1 MLVNKKYVKRHSKGF
16 VYLHW
21 INAVCF
27 FMLFLTALPL
37 YADTFRFLYDMFG
50 PATLQ
55 NAHRFFAVIFVL
67 NPIVGLITA
76 REGIGRMFSEV
87 FKFNGKDITFL
98 VKFPVELIGVHPK
111 DMPKQGF
118 YNGGERMNIALQLA
132 TWGVLVGSGA
142 LLWFGE
148 GIIDNSIRAW
158 MIPIHSLCA
167 GIGFAGSISL
177 VMNQGNIIHTIIH
190 AMAAVLSQLPSAL
203 TAIGMNIMNIFVNF
217 FIISGSGQAFVA
229 SIRVAEISLRWG
241 EICQI
246 IPASSISGHTGT
258 EEVVSCEGLNTA
270 NLILAVG
277 FQKAL
282 EGQKCVSFHS
292 FPDPVSLFRKYLPL
306 IRPPDHACPVLV
318 GKVFFHK
325 GIVSTG
331 AEHFHGPLRCLCQK
345 LAESYLRFFCV
356 PGFFP

>member
-21 INAVCF
+21 INAICF

-76 REGIGRMFSEV
+76 RDGIWRMFSEV
-87 FKFNGKDITFL
+87 FKFNGKDVTFL
-98 VKFPVELIGVHPK
+98 VKFPLELIGKHPEG
-111 DMPKQGF
+111 MPKQGF

-132 TWGVLVGSGA
+132 TWGMLVGSGA

-167 GIGFAGSISL
+167 GIGFAGSIGHIYLALIANPDS
-177 VMNQGNIIHTIIH
+177 VHGMQDGTIKIDYANAH
-190 AMAAVLSQLPSAL
+190 HGEWIDDMVREGKIDQKELNEAL
-203 TAIGMNIMNIFVNF
+203 K
-217 FIISGSGQAFVA
+217 S
-229 SIRVAEISLRWG
+229 
-241 EICQI
+241 
-246 IPASSISGHTGT
+246 
-258 EEVVSCEGLNTA
+258 
-270 NLILAVG
+270 
-277 FQKAL
+277 
-282 EGQKCVSFHS
+282 
-292 FPDPVSLFRKYLPL
+292 
-306 IRPPDHACPVLV
+306 
-318 GKVFFHK
+318 
-325 GIVSTG
+325 
-331 AEHFHGPLRCLCQK
+331 
-345 LAESYLRFFCV
+345 
-356 PGFFP
+356 

>member
-1 MLVNKKYVKRHSKGF
+1 MLVNKKYVKRHTKGF

-76 REGIGRMFSEV
+76 REGIWRMFSEV
-87 FKFNGKDITFL
+87 FKFNGKDVTFL
-98 VKFPVELIGVHPK
+98 VKFPLELIGKHPEG
-111 DMPKQGF
+111 MPKQGF

-167 GIGFAGSISL
+167 GIGFAGSIGHIYLALIANPDS
-177 VMNQGNIIHTIIH
+177 VHGMQDGTIKIDYANAH
-190 AMAAVLSQLPSAL
+190 HGEWIDDMVREGKIDQKELNEAL
-203 TAIGMNIMNIFVNF
+203 K
-217 FIISGSGQAFVA
+217 S
-229 SIRVAEISLRWG
+229 
-241 EICQI
+241 
-246 IPASSISGHTGT
+246 
-258 EEVVSCEGLNTA
+258 
-270 NLILAVG
+270 
-277 FQKAL
+277 
-282 EGQKCVSFHS
+282 
-292 FPDPVSLFRKYLPL
+292 
-306 IRPPDHACPVLV
+306 
-318 GKVFFHK
+318 
-325 GIVSTG
+325 
-331 AEHFHGPLRCLCQK
+331 
-345 LAESYLRFFCV
+345 
-356 PGFFP
+356 

>member
-37 YADTFRFLYDMFG
+37 YADTFRFLYDIFG

-55 NAHRFFAVIFVL
+55 NAHRFFAVLFVL

-76 REGIGRMFSEV
+76 REGIWRMFSEV

-98 VKFPVELIGVHPK
+98 VKFPLELIGKHPEG
-111 DMPKQGF
+111 MPKQGF

-167 GIGFAGSISL
+167 GIGFAGSIGHIYLALIANPDS
-177 VMNQGNIIHTIIH
+177 VHGMQDGTIKIDYANAH
-190 AMAAVLSQLPSAL
+190 HGEWIDDMVREGKIDQKELNEAL
-203 TAIGMNIMNIFVNF
+203 K
-217 FIISGSGQAFVA
+217 S
-229 SIRVAEISLRWG
+229 
-241 EICQI
+241 
-246 IPASSISGHTGT
+246 
-258 EEVVSCEGLNTA
+258 
-270 NLILAVG
+270 
-277 FQKAL
+277 
-282 EGQKCVSFHS
+282 
-292 FPDPVSLFRKYLPL
+292 
-306 IRPPDHACPVLV
+306 
-318 GKVFFHK
+318 
-325 GIVSTG
+325 
-331 AEHFHGPLRCLCQK
+331 
-345 LAESYLRFFCV
+345 
-356 PGFFP
+356 

>member
-76 REGIGRMFSEV
+76 REGIWRMFSEV
-87 FKFNGKDITFL
+87 FKFNGKDVTFL
-98 VKFPVELIGVHPK
+98 MKFPLELIGKHPEG
-111 DMPKQGF
+111 MPKQGF

-167 GIGFAGSISL
+167 GIGFAGSIGHIYLALIANPDS
-177 VMNQGNIIHTIIH
+177 VHGMQDGTIKIDYANAH
-190 AMAAVLSQLPSAL
+190 HGEWIDDMVREGKIDQKELNEAL
-203 TAIGMNIMNIFVNF
+203 K
-217 FIISGSGQAFVA
+217 S
-229 SIRVAEISLRWG
+229 
-241 EICQI
+241 
-246 IPASSISGHTGT
+246 
-258 EEVVSCEGLNTA
+258 
-270 NLILAVG
+270 
-277 FQKAL
+277 
-282 EGQKCVSFHS
+282 
-292 FPDPVSLFRKYLPL
+292 
-306 IRPPDHACPVLV
+306 
-318 GKVFFHK
+318 
-325 GIVSTG
+325 
-331 AEHFHGPLRCLCQK
+331 
-345 LAESYLRFFCV
+345 
-356 PGFFP
+356 

>member
-1 MLVNKKYVKRHSKGF
+1 MLVNKKYVKRHTKGF

-76 REGIGRMFSEV
+76 REGIWRMFSEV
-87 FKFNGKDITFL
+87 FKFNGKDVTFL
-98 VKFPVELIGVHPK
+98 MKFPLELIGKHPEG
-111 DMPKQGF
+111 MPKQGF

-167 GIGFAGSISL
+167 GIGFAGSIGHIYLALIANPDS
-177 VMNQGNIIHTIIH
+177 VHGMQDGTIKIDYANAH
-190 AMAAVLSQLPSAL
+190 HGEWIDDMVREGKIDQKELNEAL
-203 TAIGMNIMNIFVNF
+203 K
-217 FIISGSGQAFVA
+217 S
-229 SIRVAEISLRWG
+229 
-241 EICQI
+241 
-246 IPASSISGHTGT
+246 
-258 EEVVSCEGLNTA
+258 
-270 NLILAVG
+270 
-277 FQKAL
+277 
-282 EGQKCVSFHS
+282 
-292 FPDPVSLFRKYLPL
+292 
-306 IRPPDHACPVLV
+306 
-318 GKVFFHK
+318 
-325 GIVSTG
+325 
-331 AEHFHGPLRCLCQK
+331 
-345 LAESYLRFFCV
+345 
-356 PGFFP
+356 

>member
-37 YADTFRFLYDMFG
+37 YADTFRFLYDIFG

-76 REGIGRMFSEV
+76 RDGIWRMFSEV
-87 FKFNGKDITFL
+87 FKFNGKDVTFL
-98 VKFPVELIGVHPK
+98 VKFPLELIGKHPEG
-111 DMPKQGF
+111 MPKQGF

-158 MIPIHSLCA
+158 MIPLHSLCA
-167 GIGFAGSISL
+167 GIGFAGSIGHIYL
-177 VMNQGNIIHTIIH
+177 
-190 AMAAVLSQLPSAL
+190 AL
-203 TAIGMNIMNIFVNF
+203 IANPDSVHGMQDGTVKIDYAN
-217 FIISGSGQAFVA
+217 AHH
-229 SIRVAEISLRWG
+229 G
-241 EICQI
+241 EWIDDM
-246 IPASSISGHTGT
+246 
-258 EEVVSCEGLNTA
+258 VREGKIDQKELNE
-270 NLILAVG
+270 
-277 FQKAL
+277 AL
-282 EGQKCVSFHS
+282 KS
-292 FPDPVSLFRKYLPL
+292 
-306 IRPPDHACPVLV
+306 
-318 GKVFFHK
+318 
-325 GIVSTG
+325 
-331 AEHFHGPLRCLCQK
+331 
-345 LAESYLRFFCV
+345 
-356 PGFFP
+356 

>member
-37 YADTFRFLYDMFG
+37 YADTFRFLYDIFG

-55 NAHRFFAVIFVL
+55 NAHRFFAVLFVL

-76 REGIGRMFSEV
+76 REGIWRMFSEV
-87 FKFNGKDITFL
+87 FKFNGKDVTFL
-98 VKFPVELIGVHPK
+98 VKFPLELIGKHPEG
-111 DMPKQGF
+111 MPKQGF

-167 GIGFAGSISL
+167 GIGFAGSIGHIYLALIANPDS
-177 VMNQGNIIHTIIH
+177 VHGMQDGTIKIDYANAH
-190 AMAAVLSQLPSAL
+190 HGEWIDDMVREGKIDQKELNEAL
-203 TAIGMNIMNIFVNF
+203 K
-217 FIISGSGQAFVA
+217 S
-229 SIRVAEISLRWG
+229 
-241 EICQI
+241 
-246 IPASSISGHTGT
+246 
-258 EEVVSCEGLNTA
+258 
-270 NLILAVG
+270 
-277 FQKAL
+277 
-282 EGQKCVSFHS
+282 
-292 FPDPVSLFRKYLPL
+292 
-306 IRPPDHACPVLV
+306 
-318 GKVFFHK
+318 
-325 GIVSTG
+325 
-331 AEHFHGPLRCLCQK
+331 
-345 LAESYLRFFCV
+345 
-356 PGFFP
+356 

>member
-76 REGIGRMFSEV
+76 REGIWRMFSEV
-87 FKFNGKDITFL
+87 FKFNGKDVTFL
-98 VKFPVELIGVHPK
+98 VKFPLELIGKHPEG
-111 DMPKQGF
+111 MPKQGF

-167 GIGFAGSISL
+167 GIGFAGSIGHIYLALIANPDS
-177 VMNQGNIIHTIIH
+177 VHGMQDGTIKIDYANAH
-190 AMAAVLSQLPSAL
+190 HGEWIDDMVREGKIDQKELNEAL
-203 TAIGMNIMNIFVNF
+203 K
-217 FIISGSGQAFVA
+217 S
-229 SIRVAEISLRWG
+229 
-241 EICQI
+241 
-246 IPASSISGHTGT
+246 
-258 EEVVSCEGLNTA
+258 
-270 NLILAVG
+270 
-277 FQKAL
+277 
-282 EGQKCVSFHS
+282 
-292 FPDPVSLFRKYLPL
+292 
-306 IRPPDHACPVLV
+306 
-318 GKVFFHK
+318 
-325 GIVSTG
+325 
-331 AEHFHGPLRCLCQK
+331 
-345 LAESYLRFFCV
+345 
-356 PGFFP
+356 